1 MSSKDPSSKEPANP
15 EFESLIRHIQESRG
29 LDFRGYKRTSLQRRI
44 RRRMEEIGC
53 EEFATYHGVLEADP
67 QEFNDLLNTVLIN
80 VTSFFRDA
88 DAWEVLKKDVLP
100 RLLAHKTDRSPI
112 RIWSAGCA
120 SGEEP
125 YSLAMLFAEA
135 LGTDAFCNRV
145 KIYATDLDE
154 AALNIARHAM
164 YSPRDVE
171 SVPTPLLEKYFE
183 RTNNHYVFQRE
194 LRKCVIF
201 GRHNIVTDA
210 PISRID
216 LLVCR
221 NLLIYLES
229 ETQNVV
235 LPRLHYALVNDGTL
249 FLGKAETQLAR
260 SKMFEAV
267 DLKSRI
273 FRKVP
278 QEWRRSLGGSLTIAP
293 EPQNQRPNFQA
304 RLMEGI
310 VDSTTTA
317 YMAVNGDGQ
326 LVFANAMARRL
337 LDIGEVDIGRPFQDL
352 SVSYRPAELRSRIE
366 EVQKTGRL
374 VRIEHQ
380 EFLRPPAE
388 PMRLTIE
395 VSLLYGRDGKPLAT
409 LLGFTDT
416 TRTHLLQQEL
426 EAAQESLETT
436 VEELQSSNEELETTN
451 EELQSTNEEL
461 ETTNEELQSTNEE
474 LETMNEELRSANEE
488 LEVANE
494 ELRRQGEESGEYR
507 RYSESI
513 LRSMDAGIIVLDQA
527 LRVRSWNRW
536 GENMWGL
543 RSEEVLGDAF
553 LDLDIGLPVQRLRP
567 HLERILEK
575 EAPQQPIVLD
585 SMDRRGRS
593 VTCRVR
599 LSPLLYE
606 AKETRGVVL
615 IIEDI
620 TEQTRAEAFAGYLG
634 RVIGESLNEVY
645 FLDPGSFRFLL
656 VNRGAETKLGYTL
669 EQLRQ
674 IAVHEL
680 MPEVTKERFQELV
693 APLLSG
699 EKQEVVFEAE
709 MEGRH
714 RGRYPIE
721 VCLQYFDQERPPI
734 LVAMV
739 HDTTERQHLGAEGGT
754 AVPADD

>member
-1 MSSKDPSSKEPANP
+1 MSSNDSSAKEALDP
-15 EFESLIRHIQESRG
+15 EFEALIRHIQESRG

-44 RRRMEEIGC
+44 RRRMEEVGC
-53 EEFATYHGVLEADP
+53 DDFATYHGFLEAHP
-67 QEFNDLLNTVLIN
+67 QEFVDLLNTVLIN

-88 DAWEVLKKDVLP
+88 DAWEVLKKDVVP
-100 RLLAHKTDRSPI
+100 RVLARRAERGPI

-135 LGTDAFCNRV
+135 LGSDAFCSRV

-154 AALNIARHAM
+154 SALNVARHAT
-164 YSPRDVE
+164 YTPRDVE

-229 ETQNVV
+229 DTQSIV
-235 LPRLHYALVNDGTL
+235 LPRLHYALVNDGFL

-260 SKMFEAV
+260 SKMFEPV

-278 QEWRRSLGGSLTIAP
+278 QEWRRSLGGSLTLAP
-293 EPQNQRPNFQA
+293 DPANHRPNFQT

-310 VDSTTTA
+310 VDSSTTA
-317 YMAVNGDGQ
+317 YLSVNGEGQ

-337 LDIGEVDIGRPFQDL
+337 LDVGEVDIGHPFQDL
-352 SVSYRPAELRSRIE
+352 AISYRPTELRSRID
-366 EVQKTGRL
+366 EVQKTGRT
-374 VRIEHQ
+374 VRIDHQ
-380 EFLRPPAE
+380 EFSRPPAE
-388 PMRLTIE
+388 PIRLTIE
-395 VSLLYGRDGKPLAT
+395 ISLLYGRDGKPFAT
-409 LLGFTDT
+409 LLAFTDT
-416 TRTHLLQQEL
+416 SRNFLLQQEL

-436 VEELQSSNEELETTN
+436 IEELQSSNEELETTN

-494 ELRRQGEESGEYR
+494 ELRRQGEESGEFR
-507 RYSESI
+507 RYSESV
-513 LRSMDAGIIVLDQA
+513 LRSMDVGIIVLDQD
-527 LRVRSWNRW
+527 LSVRSWNRW

-543 RSEEVLGDAF
+543 RSEEVQGEAF
-553 LDLDIGLPVQRLRP
+553 LDLDIGLPVQKLRGD
-567 HLERILEK
+567 LERIL
-575 EAPQQPIVLD
+575 
-585 SMDRRGRS
+585 
-593 VTCRVR
+593 
-599 LSPLLYE
+599 
-606 AKETRGVVL
+606 
-615 IIEDI
+615 
-620 TEQTRAEAFAGYLG
+620 
-634 RVIGESLNEVY
+634 
-645 FLDPGSFRFLL
+645 
-656 VNRGAETKLGYTL
+656 
-669 EQLRQ
+669 
-674 IAVHEL
+674 
-680 MPEVTKERFQELV
+680 
-693 APLLSG
+693 
-699 EKQEVVFEAE
+699 
-709 MEGRH
+709 
-714 RGRYPIE
+714 
-721 VCLQYFDQERPPI
+721 
-734 LVAMV
+734 
-739 HDTTERQHLGAEGGT
+739 
-754 AVPADD
+754 

>member
-1 MSSKDPSSKEPANP
+1 MSKEPSRKEAANP
-15 EFESLIRHIQESRG
+15 EFEALIHYIQESRG

-44 RRRMEEIGC
+44 RRRMEEVGC
-53 EEFATYHGVLEADP
+53 EEFTTYHGILEADP
-67 QEFNDLLNTVLIN
+67 QEFVALLNTVLIN

-88 DAWEVLKKDVLP
+88 EAWDVLRKEVAP
-100 RLLAHKTDRSPI
+100 HLLARKGDRGPI

-135 LGTDAFCNRV
+135 LGTEAFCNRV
-145 KIYATDLDE
+145 KIYATDLDD
-154 AALNIARHAM
+154 AALNTARHAI
-164 YSPRDVE
+164 YTPRDVE

-201 GRHNIVTDA
+201 GRHNVVSDA

-235 LPRLHYALVNDGTL
+235 LPRLHYALAGDGVL

-260 SKMFEAV
+260 SKMFEPV

-278 QEWRRSLGGSLTIAP
+278 QEYRRSLGGSLTMAP
-293 EPQNQRPNFQA
+293 DAQNHRSNFQA
-304 RLMEGI
+304 RLLEGI

-317 YMAVNGDGQ
+317 YLAVSGEGQ

-337 LDIGEVDIGRPFQDL
+337 LDVAEVDLGRPFQDL
-352 SVSYRPAELRSRIE
+352 AVSYRPAELRSRIE

-388 PMRLTIE
+388 PIRLTIE
-395 VSLLYGRDGKPLAT
+395 VSLLYGRDGKPFAT

-513 LRSMDAGIIVLDQA
+513 LRSMDVGIIVLDETQ
-527 LRVRSWNRW
+527 RVRSWNRW
-536 GENMWGL
+536 CENMWGL
-543 RSEEVLGDAF
+543 RSEEVLGSPF
-553 LDLDIGLPVQRLRP
+553 LELDIGLPVQRLRLP
-567 HLERILEK
+567 LERILDRDS
-575 EAPQQPIVLD
+575 AQPPVVLD
-585 SMDRRGRS
+585 AIDRRGRS

-606 AKETRGVVL
+606 AKETRGVIL
-615 IIEDI
+615 IIEDL
-620 TEQTRAEAFAGYLG
+620 TEQARAEAFAGYLG
-634 RVIGESLNEVY
+634 RVIGQSLNEVY
-645 FLDPGSFRFLL
+645 FLDPDSFHFQL
-656 VNRGAETKLGYTL
+656 VNRGAETKLGYPLDT
-669 EQLRQ
+669 LRQ
-674 IAVHEL
+674 MAVHEL
-680 MPEVTKERFQELV
+680 MPDVDAERFRALV

-699 EKQEVVFEAE
+699 EKQEVVFETVLE
-709 MEGRH
+709 SRH
-714 RGRYPIE
+714 RGPYPVE
-721 VCLQYFDQERPPI
+721 VCLQHFDGERPPI

-739 HDTTERQHLGAEGGT
+739 HDTTERQQLSAGDGT
-754 AVPADD
+754 AVAAS

>member
-1 MSSKDPSSKEPANP
+1 MSSKETSAKDPADP
-15 EFESLIRHIQESRG
+15 EFEALIRYIQESRG

-44 RRRMEEIGC
+44 RRRMEEAGC
-53 EEFATYHGVLEADP
+53 EDFAAYHGLLEADP
-67 QEFNDLLNTVLIN
+67 QEFIHLLNTVLIN
-80 VTSFFRDA
+80 VTSFFRDT
-88 DAWEVLKKDVLP
+88 DSWDVLRKDVVP
-100 RLLAHKTDRSPI
+100 QILAQRSDRDPI

-125 YSLAMLFAEA
+125 YSLAMLLAEA
-135 LGTDAFCNRV
+135 LGKDAFINRV
-145 KIYATDLDE
+145 KIYATDLDD
-154 AALNIARHAM
+154 AALNTARHAI

-171 SVPTPLLEKYFE
+171 SVPPPLLERYFE

-201 GRHNIVTDA
+201 GRHNLVTDA

-229 ETQNVV
+229 DTQNIV
-235 LPRLHYALVNDGTL
+235 LPRLHYALTSDGVL

-260 SKMFEAV
+260 SKMFEPV
-267 DLKSRI
+267 NLKSRI

-293 EPQNQRPNFQA
+293 EHNNHRQSFQS

-310 VDSTTTA
+310 VDSSATA
-317 YMAVNGDGQ
+317 YLSVNGDGI

-337 LDIGEVDIGRPFQDL
+337 LDVGEIDIGRPFQDL
-352 SVSYRPAELRSRIE
+352 SISYRPAELRSRIE
-366 EVQKTGRL
+366 EVQKTGRV

-380 EFLRPPAE
+380 EFARPPGE
-388 PMRLTIE
+388 PMRLSIE
-395 VSLLYGRDGKPLAT
+395 ISLLYGRDGKPFAT

-416 TRTHLLQQEL
+416 SRHFQVQQEL

-436 VEELQSSNEELETTN
+436 IEELQSS
-451 EELQSTNEEL
+451 
-461 ETTNEELQSTNEE
+461 
-474 LETMNEELRSANEE
+474 NEE

-494 ELRRQGEESGEYR
+494 ELRRQGEESGEFR

-513 LRSMDAGIIVLDQA
+513 LRSMDVGIIVLDQN

-543 RSEEVLGDAF
+543 RAEEVQDEEF
-553 LDLDIGLPVQRLRP
+553 LDLDIGLPVHRLRLD
-567 HLERILEK
+567 LERVLHS
-575 EAPQQPIVLD
+575 EAPQTPVMLNAV
-585 SMDRRGRS
+585 DRRGRA

-606 AKETRGVVL
+606 AREARGVVL
-615 IIEDI
+615 IIEDV
-620 TEQTRAEAFAGYLG
+620 TEQTRTEAFAGYLG
-634 RVIGESLNEVY
+634 RIIGESLNEVY
-645 FLDPGSFRFLL
+645 FLDPSSFHFLL
-656 VNRGAETKLGYTL
+656 VNRGAETKLGYKL
-669 EQLRQ
+669 EHLKQL
-674 IAVHEL
+674 AVHDL
-680 MPEVTKERFQELV
+680 MPEVPAERFRALV

-699 EKQEVVFEAE
+699 DKEEVVFETV
-709 MEGRH
+709 MQGSQ
-714 RGRYPIE
+714 RGPHPVE
-721 VCLQYFDQERPPI
+721 VCLQHFGGEQPPI
-734 LVAMV
+734 LVAIV
-739 HDTTERQHLGAEGGT
+739 HDTTERQHLGAEGGEK
-754 AVPADD
+754 AEVE

>member
-1 MSSKDPSSKEPANP
+1 MSKETSGKEAANP
-15 EFESLIRHIQESRG
+15 EFEALIHYIQESRG
-29 LDFRGYKRTSLQRRI
+29 LDFRGYKRTSLERRI
-44 RRRMEEIGC
+44 RRRMEEVGC
-53 EEFATYHGVLEADP
+53 EDFTIYHGILEADP
-67 QEFNDLLNTVLIN
+67 QEFVALLNTVLIN

-88 DAWEVLKKDVLP
+88 DAWEVLKKEVVP
-100 RLLAHKTDRSPI
+100 RLLARKGERGPI

-135 LGTDAFCNRV
+135 LGTESFCNRV

-154 AALNIARHAM
+154 AALSSARHAI
-164 YSPRDVE
+164 YTPRDVD

-183 RTNNHYVFQRE
+183 RTNSHYVFQRE

-201 GRHNIVTDA
+201 GRHNLVSDA

-235 LPRLHYALVNDGTL
+235 LPRLHYALAGDGVL

-260 SKMFEAV
+260 SKMFEPV

-278 QEWRRSLGGSLTIAP
+278 QEYRRSLGGNLTMAP
-293 EPQNQRPNFQA
+293 DPQNHRSSFQA
-304 RLMEGI
+304 RLLEGI
-310 VDSTTTA
+310 VDSATTA
-317 YMAVNGDGQ
+317 YLAVSGEGQ
-326 LVFANAMARRL
+326 LVFANTMARRL
-337 LDIGEVDIGRPFQDL
+337 LDVAEVDIGRPFQDL
-352 SVSYRPAELRSRIE
+352 AVSYRPAELRSRIE

-388 PMRLTIE
+388 PIRLTIE
-395 VSLLYGRDGKPLAT
+395 LSLLYGRDGKPFAT

-416 TRTHLLQQEL
+416 TRAHLLQQEL
-426 EAAQESLETT
+426 ETAQESLETT
-436 VEELQSSNEELETTN
+436 IEELQSSNEELETTN

-494 ELRRQGEESGEYR
+494 ELRRQSEESGEYR

-513 LRSMDAGIIVLDQA
+513 LRSMDVGIVVLDETQH
-527 LRVRSWNRW
+527 VRSWNRW
-536 GENMWGL
+536 CENMWGL
-543 RSEEVLGDAF
+543 RCEEVLGSAL
-553 LDLDIGLPVQRLRP
+553 LDLDIGLPVQRLRLP
-567 HLERILEK
+567 LERILDRET
-575 EAPQQPIVLD
+575 AQPPVVLD
-585 SMDRRGRS
+585 AIDRRGRA

-606 AKETRGVVL
+606 GGETRGAVL
-615 IIEDI
+615 IIEDL
-620 TEQTRAEAFAGYLG
+620 TDQARAEAFAGYLG
-634 RVIGESLNEVY
+634 RVIGQSLNEVY
-645 FLDPGSFRFLL
+645 FLDPGSFHFQL
-656 VNRGAETKLGYTL
+656 VNRGAETKLGYALDTL
-669 EQLRQ
+669 KQM
-674 IAVHEL
+674 AVHEL
-680 MPEVTKERFQELV
+680 MPEVSAERFRALV

-699 EKQEVVFEAE
+699 EKQEVVFESVLE
-709 MEGRH
+709 SRH
-714 RGRYPIE
+714 RGAYPVE
-721 VCLQYFDQERPPI
+721 VCLQYFDGERPPI
-734 LVAMV
+734 LVAIV
-739 HDTTERQHLGAEGGT
+739 HDTTERQRLGVDDSK
-754 AVPADD
+754 AVAAS

>member
-1 MSSKDPSSKEPANP
+1 MSNTDSSAKEPVEP
-15 EFESLIRHIQESRG
+15 EFEALIRYIQESRG

-44 RRRMEEIGC
+44 RRRMEEAGC
-53 EEFATYHGVLEADP
+53 EDFATYHGFLEADP
-67 QEFNDLLNTVLIN
+67 QEFIHLLNTVLIN

-88 DAWEVLKKDVLP
+88 EAWDVLKKDVVP
-100 RLLAHKTDRSPI
+100 RILARRPDRGPI

-135 LGTDAFCNRV
+135 MGKDAFCGRV
-145 KIYATDLDE
+145 KIYATDLDD
-154 AALNIARHAM
+154 AALNTARHAL
-164 YSPRDVE
+164 YAPRDVE
-171 SVPTPLLEKYFE
+171 SVPPTLLEKYFE

-201 GRHNIVTDA
+201 GRHNIVNDA

-229 ETQNVV
+229 ETQNTV
-235 LPRLHYALVNDGTL
+235 LPRLHYALVNDGVL

-260 SKMFEAV
+260 SKMFEPV

-293 EPQNQRPNFQA
+293 ESNNHRPSFQT

-310 VDSTTTA
+310 VDSSATA
-317 YMAVNGDGQ
+317 YLSVNSEGQ

-337 LDIGEVDIGRPFQDL
+337 LDIGELDIGRPFQDL
-352 SVSYRPAELRSRIE
+352 SISYRPTELRSRIE
-366 EVQKTGRL
+366 EVQRTGRT

-380 EFLRPPAE
+380 EFTRPPAE
-388 PMRLTIE
+388 TMRLTIE
-395 VSLLYGRDGKPLAT
+395 ISLLYGRDGKPFAT
-409 LLGFTDT
+409 LLAFTDT
-416 TRTHLLQQEL
+416 SRNFLLQQEL

-436 VEELQSSNEELETTN
+436 IEELQSSNEELETTN

-494 ELRRQGEESGEYR
+494 ELRRQSEESGEFR
-507 RYSESI
+507 RYSESV
-513 LRSMDAGIIVLDQA
+513 LRSMDVGIIVLDQD

-536 GENMWGL
+536 CENMWGL
-543 RSEEVLGDAF
+543 RNEEVLGEDF
-553 LDLDIGLPVQRLRP
+553 PNLDIGLPVQRLRP
-567 HLERILEK
+567 DLEHILEK
-575 EAPQQPIVLD
+575 DIPQQPVTLNAV
-585 SMDRRGRS
+585 DRRGRA
-593 VTCRVR
+593 VTCRIR
-599 LSPLLYE
+599 LSPLLYDV
-606 AKETRGVVL
+606 KETRGVVL
-615 IIEDI
+615 IIEDV
-620 TEQTRAEAFAGYLG
+620 TEQTRTETFAGYLG

-645 FLDPGSFRFLL
+645 VLDPVSFRFLL
-656 VNRGAETKLGYTL
+656 VNRGAERKLGYTL
-669 EQLRQ
+669 DQLRRMT
-674 IAVHEL
+674 VLDL
-680 MPEVTKERFQELV
+680 MPEVPAERFQRLV
-693 APLLSG
+693 APLLTG
-699 EKQEVVFEAE
+699 DKLEVVFETV
-709 MEGRH
+709 MESSH
-714 RGRYPIE
+714 RGPYPIE
-721 VCLQYFDQERPPI
+721 VCLQHFGEEQPPI
-734 LVAMV
+734 LVAIV
-739 HDTTERQHLGAEGGT
+739 HDTTERQRLDAAGLPEASAGK
-754 AVPADD
+754 